1 MGFKI
6 FKSNGKEI
14 ILNTDRIISVRFEEA
29 TGQTVISC
37 TDEFT
42 VNVDNKE
49 EEVKKILGTKNQSEG
64 RVGFKPA

>member
-1 MGFKI
+1 MSFKI
-6 FKSNGKEI
+6 FKSNGKEV
-14 ILNTDRIISVRFEEA
+14 ILNTDRIISVRFDEEN
-29 TGQTVISC
+29 GQTVITC

-49 EEVKKILGTKNQSEG
+49 EEVKKMLGTKNPSEG